1 MIYHVLF
8 ALFAGKAAG
17 FAAHPHDDNHDHDM
31 QGSMPCTPGPP
42 EPLPGTGLQPASDI
56 WQAVTIARIKPMM
69 VDRLTK
75 CIYGSYFYEPPDHNP
90 CGPID
95 PTDPSTITECSCFTI
110 NNLFRTSPATA
121 GLLGST
127 VSVNDGYLVGL
138 AWFENEAA
146 NDAFNAPG
154 PSGASARDL
163 VFRPILPFLDLT
175 DVRRYG
181 GPSLWGVWGPTA
193 GTAPCGDARPGC
205 ANFIRV
211 TMLPVAT
218 EGAAMRIRD
227 RSRQHLTPLSMEHPG
242 FLWSTGLFDSHGIPD
257 ADGNPT
263 QPYVIAVAAYA
274 SYEEREHANSRQTEI
289 GQAWWKGI
297 EPMFPDFHCP
307 CPMGFSPNT
316 CPEGVDWI
324 TSGEPGTP
332 TNCAAPAGPDSC
344 FGGERCMCTSNEDC
358 SNCDGAAMGPIPG
371 PGGAHMKINARSCV
385 ETISGQSEWSHSGRS
400 PATGGADSRGVDPH
414 QEAWLSAS
422 FDTWFAQG
430 AAGCDACSDAEGNPV
445 CLAPDADGNPAPIDP
460 LPEGCA
466 GTPCVDLTSICYENP
481 PWPETFDAVP
491 CRAGYGLSA
500 TVLSALE
507 GLSDLPVELGGLPEG
522 VPPLVPI
529 DCTHPV
535 AAACIDGCTGGA
547 IGCGGCG
554 ANNAMN
560 VALQIGPYTG
570 MTPEEAQ
577 TASWA
582 TVCPQKCG
590 NPNYELAE
598 GENAC
603 DTSCI
608 PFIGCFNCD

>member
-1 MIYHVLF
+1 
-8 ALFAGKAAG
+8 
-17 FAAHPHDDNHDHDM
+17 
-31 QGSMPCTPGPP
+31 
-42 EPLPGTGLQPASDI
+42 
-56 WQAVTIARIKPMM
+56 
-69 VDRLTK
+69 
-75 CIYGSYFYEPPDHNP
+75 
-90 CGPID
+90 
-95 PTDPSTITECSCFTI
+95 
-110 NNLFRTSPATA
+110 
-121 GLLGST
+121 
-127 VSVNDGYLVGL
+127 
-138 AWFENEAA
+138 
-146 NDAFNAPG
+146 
-154 PSGASARDL
+154 
-163 VFRPILPFLDLT
+163 
-175 DVRRYG
+175 
-181 GPSLWGVWGPTA
+181 
-193 GTAPCGDARPGC
+193 
-205 ANFIRV
+205 
-211 TMLPVAT
+211 
-218 EGAAMRIRD
+218 MRIRD

-274 SYEEREHANSRQTEI
+274 SEEERETANSRETAI
-289 GQAWWKGI
+289 GQAWWGGI
-297 EPMFPDFHCP
+297 APMFPDFHCP
-307 CPMGFSPNT
+307 CPMGFSPNI
-316 CPEGVDWI
+316 CGEGRFAGVTDWI
-324 TSGEPGTP
+324 TSGDGTP
-332 TNCAAPAGPDSC
+332 GSGCNPPGSGCL
-344 FGGERCMCTSNEDC
+344 GGESCMCTSNEDC
-358 SNCDGAAMGPIPG
+358 SNCAPSEGNIQGPFPIG
-371 PGGAHMKINARSCV
+371 PNGAHMKINAGGCV

-422 FDTWFAQG
+422 FDTWFLQG

-445 CLAPDADGNPAPIDP
+445 CLAPDADGNPALIDP

-507 GLSDLPVELGGLPEG
+507 GLSGGLPEG

-590 NPNYELAE
+590 NPNAELAE

-608 PFIGCFNCD
+608 PFIGCFYCD

>member
-1 MIYHVLF
+1 MYPRPARPV
-8 ALFAGKAAG
+8 AG
-17 FAAHPHDDNHDHDM
+17 
-31 QGSMPCTPGPP
+31 
-42 EPLPGTGLQPASDI
+42 EGLQPGSDI

-95 PTDPSTITECSCFTI
+95 FTDPTTITECSCFTI

-146 NDAFNAPG
+146 NDVFNAPG
-154 PSGASARDL
+154 PSNASARDL

-175 DVRRYG
+175 DVRRFG
-181 GPSLWGVWGPTA
+181 GPSMWGVWGPTA

-274 SYEEREHANSRQTEI
+274 SYEEREHANSRETAI
-289 GQAWWKGI
+289 GQAWWGGI
-297 EPMFPDFHCP
+297 APMFPDFHCP
-307 CPMGFSPNT
+307 CPMGFSPNI
-316 CPEGVDWI
+316 CGEGRFAGVTDWI
-324 TSGEPGTP
+324 TSGDGTP
-332 TNCAAPAGPDSC
+332 GSGCNPPNSGCL
-344 FGGERCMCTSNEDC
+344 GGESCLCTSNEDC
-358 SNCDGAAMGPIPG
+358 SNCAPNDDVVQGPFPIG
-371 PGGAHMKINARSCV
+371 PNGAHMKINAGGCV
-385 ETISGQSEWSHSGRS
+385 TTISGQSEWSHSGRS

-430 AAGCDACSDAEGNPV
+430 AAGCDACSDAEGNPT
-445 CLAPDADGNPAPIDP
+445 CTNANATALLDP

-466 GTPCVDLTSICYENP
+466 DTPCVDTTSICYQNA

-500 TVLSALE
+500 TVLGALE
-507 GLSDLPVELGGLPEG
+507 GFGIP
-522 VPPLVPI
+522 VPI
-529 DCTHPV
+529 DCTNPV
-535 AAACIDGCTGGA
+535 ALACIDGCTGGA

-590 NPNYELAE
+590 NPNAELAE